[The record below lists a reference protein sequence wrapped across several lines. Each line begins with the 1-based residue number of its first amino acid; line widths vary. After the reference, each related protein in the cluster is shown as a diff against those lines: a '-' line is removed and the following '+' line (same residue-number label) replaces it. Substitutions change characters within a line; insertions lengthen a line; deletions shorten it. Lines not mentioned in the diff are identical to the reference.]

1 MNHSSRWGV
10 GLPWNTA
17 GQRAEGACVSES
29 PKRGEL
35 IRSKKG
41 SKIGRI
47 TVTTQEGFSIWL
59 EQKFKKGTDLS
70 LW

>member
-1 MNHSSRWGV
+1 M
-10 GLPWNTA
+10 
-17 GQRAEGACVSES
+17 SES